1 MFKSG
6 VVLGVEET
14 SSYYVVRQK
23 MTYKIELD
31 SDCHKSLSLFLLK
44 DVQNAAEIK
53 ELVVKGTLNCCV
65 VKPCLIVHPFQ
76 IVVAANKAVVS
87 KMQDKMTTRTLSTE
101 ILYNLS
107 LSRNITQSLIKF
119 GIGESDKTM
128 LVSIIEESGENNTDI
143 ILSHFKGVVCP
154 IEDLPKFSD
163 EVLIKK
169 TYKVTDA
176 ELAVSSLTD
185 SIVTRIVTRDFA
197 SV

>member
-1 MFKSG
+1 MESVAENGFLKHFR
-6 VVLGVEET
+6 T
-14 SSYYVVRQK
+14 KK

-53 ELVVKGTLNCCV
+53 EMVVKGKLDCCV
-65 VKPCLIVHPFQ
+65 VKPCLISHPFQ

-119 GIGESDKTM
+119 GVGESDKNV
-128 LVSIIEESGENNTDI
+128 LVIIIEESGENATDRT
-143 ILSHFKGVVCP
+143 LSHFKGVVCP
-154 IEDLPKFSD
+154 IEELPKFSD

-169 TYKVTDA
+169 TYKIKDA

-185 SIVTRIVTRDFA
+185 SIVTRIVTRDFT
-197 SV
+197 SL